1 MISQFTSRSFNLY
14 EIKGQIKVTLFKMQY
29 ILELLSDCST
39 ILHRGAVSI
48 KEYICRVNMALL
60 VKLVQLRVNMTK

>member
-1 MISQFTSRSFNLY
+1 MTF
-14 EIKGQIKVTLFKMQY
+14 KGQIKVTLFKMQY
-29 ILELLSDCST
+29 MLELLSDCST

-60 VKLVQLRVNMTK
+60 VKLVQF